1 MGKPS
6 LPWVGWESCEHL
18 FPSEPAVSSW
28 QLLPKIPINCVEI
41 LPPAWL
47 LHAMAT
53 YHSPVPLQ
61 LSIHLAPGVG
71 SSGEE
76 FQLKWFLIETESGEK

>member
-6 LPWVGWESCEHL
+6 LPWESYEHL

-28 QLLPKIPINCVEI
+28 QPLSKILLDCVEI

-53 YHSPVPLQ
+53 TL
-61 LSIHLAPGVG
+61 LSIHLALGVG
-71 SSGEE
+71 NSDEE
-76 FQLKWFLIETESGEK
+76 FQLKWLLTETESGEN